1 MEEKPR
7 IEVRW
12 YSDEKRI
19 IHVIFHTKWEWKDFH
34 EQRAKAYALL
44 RQNAYNVAFLMEWD
58 KDAPMSP
65 TNTFSK
71 LSKSVETAAENIG
84 MVVLVKPS
92 PIWQVILQTLKRLM
106 PNRILRHTYIVNSRE
121 EALLLLKPYLNGATA
136 HKA

>member
-19 IHVIFHTKWEWKDFH
+19 IHVIFHAKWEWKDFH

-44 RQNAYNVAFLMEWD
+44 RQSAYNVAFLMEWD
-58 KDAPMSP
+58 KDASMSP

-71 LSKSVETAAENIG
+71 LSNAVENAAENIG
-84 MVVLVKPS
+84 MVVLVTPS
-92 PIWQVILQTLKRLM
+92 PIWLVILQSLKRLM
-106 PNRILRHTYIVNSRE
+106 PNSILKRTHFVKTRE